1 MEMSNNNCNNDID
14 SALEFSKKILNILD
28 AKANENGTTIRELTE
43 VYHRGAG
50 DCENSGDEDCGTWAM
65 ARVHMFLRLK
75 KGETIDA
82 SYNELDI
89 SKLDISDSWTP
100 SEEDFAKAREDI
112 KKNDLHFSFKN
123 INELYLEYKPMGL
136 DWILTGD

>member
-1 MEMSNNNCNNDID
+1 MVQ
-14 SALEFSKKILNILD
+14 LFFVQK
-28 AKANENGTTIRELTE
+28 
-43 VYHRGAG
+43 RG
-50 DCENSGDEDCGTWAM
+50 
-65 ARVHMFLRLK
+65 RFVRLK

-89 SKLDISDSWTP
+89 SKLDISDTSTP

-123 INELYLEYKPMGL
+123 INELYLEYKPIGL